1 MSPLRTAHGW
11 EEAKKAL
18 LPKTCHIYLA
28 LMKLGTVIPYLK
40 KIKKI
45 YIYISQRHL
54 LSFVDMSFF
63 YQKSTIFVISRN
75 TSKKCILEHSF

>member
-18 LPKTCHIYLA
+18 LPKTCHIISSIDETRHSYTLP
-28 LMKLGTVIPYLK
+28 KEDQKY
-40 KIKKI
+40 I

-63 YQKSTIFVISRN
+63 LPKINNFCYI
-75 TSKKCILEHSF
+75 

>member
-11 EEAKKAL
+11 EEAKKVL

-40 KIKKI
+40 KIKNI

-63 YQKSTIFVISRN
+63 LPKINNFCYI
-75 TSKKCILEHSF
+75 